1 MNWQWLRDRLTSRV
15 DDRRWV
21 VVDVEASG
29 LDAGA
34 DRLLAIAGVAIRFDQ
49 GPPELVLADSFEVI
63 LRQDDQPLGEAVDRD
78 NILLHGIGVSSQRN
92 GVPPPEAL
100 SAFRTWAG
108 SAPVLGYHVDFD
120 RTLIQRD
127 CSLHLG
133 RRLANPWAD
142 VEHVVQVLVPGLPDR
157 SLDSAMARFGIVC
170 PERHQ
175 AAADSLATAEVL
187 LRILPL
193 VKAETGGRLDFR
205 TFRRLADRHRWL
217 PQDRP

>member
-1 MNWQWLRDRLTSRV
+1 MNWRWLRDRLTSRGG
-15 DDRRWV
+15 DRRWV

-29 LDAGA
+29 LDVGT

-63 LRQDDQPLGEAVDRD
+63 LRQDDQPPGAEVDRD

-92 GVPPPEAL
+92 GVPPLEAL

-108 SAPVLGYHVDFD
+108 SAPVLGYHADFD

-127 CSLHLG
+127 CSRHLG
-133 RRLANPWAD
+133 RRLSNPWAD
-142 VEHVVQVLVPGLPDR
+142 VEHVVLLLVPGLPDR
-157 SLDSAMARFGIVC
+157 SLDSAMAHFGIAC

-193 VKAETGGRLDFR
+193 VKAETGGRLDFL

-217 PQDRP
+217 PRDRG